1 MGTLNVGSKLRNLR
15 GNKTQSEVAEAIGI
29 SESAYSMYER
39 GERTPRD
46 WIKTRIAEYYN
57 VSVEF
62 IFFDGLDTKCVRNK
76 I

>member
-1 MGTLNVGSKLRNLR
+1 MNNQNIGLKLRNLR

-46 WIKTRIAEYYN
+46 LIKTRIAEYYN

-62 IFFDGLDTKCVRNK
+62 IFFSNMDTKCVQ
-76 I
+76 